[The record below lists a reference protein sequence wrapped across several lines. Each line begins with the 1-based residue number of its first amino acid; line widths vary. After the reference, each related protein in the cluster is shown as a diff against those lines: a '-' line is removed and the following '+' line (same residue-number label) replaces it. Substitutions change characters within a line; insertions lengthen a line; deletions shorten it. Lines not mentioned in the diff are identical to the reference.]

1 MTSSIAVVVIDCVDS
16 KPVAEFWM
24 AALGYEEGLRHG
36 DWVLLRDPR
45 GIGPA
50 LSVDPVPE
58 SKQLK
63 NRLHLDLMPPGS
75 MEAEV
80 ARLSELGARTVREVH
95 QEGSVH
101 TVMQDPEGNEFCVLQ
116 P

>member
-1 MTSSIAVVVIDCVDS
+1 
-16 KPVAEFWM
+16 VAEFWRE
-24 AALGYEEGLRHG
+24 ALDYEEANRNN

-45 GIGPA
+45 GNGPPMA
-50 LSVDPVPE
+50 IDPVPE
-58 SKQLK
+58 SKEIK

-75 MEAEV
+75 MEEEV
-80 ARLSELGARTVREVH
+80 ARLTQLGATPVREVH

-101 TVMQDPEGNEFCVLQ
+101 TVMQDPEGNEFCVLA